1 MRILAV
7 DYGERRTGLAVS
19 DELGITAQGIETL
32 ISNDES
38 GIPFEV
44 ARIAVKFGV
53 EKIVVG
59 LPLNMDGSESEKSI
73 KVRAFGDLLAKESE
87 IPVVFWDERMSSM
100 QAHRVMHELGGK
112 TRGNKHEIDRISAT
126 LILQEYLKT
135 IP

>member
-112 TRGNKHEIDRISAT
+112 IRGNKHEIDRISAT